1 MAQQPRKKTNGKA
14 SSAQPDGGRN
24 GGGKTDGAKTGGA
37 TPAGDTAA
45 KSRGASA
52 NAGSSRTSASRK
64 ATGQRES
71 SKQGSGGR
79 KPAASRSG
87 ARGERGAEQPRAAII
102 GSNRIPFA
110 KAGGAYAEATNQDML
125 TAALSGLIARH
136 QLQGERL
143 GDVVGGAVLKHSRD
157 FNLTREAVLGT
168 TLSPQ
173 TPAVDIQRACATS
186 VEAVNVVAN
195 KIKLGQITSGIA
207 AGVDS
212 TSDAPIVVSD
222 RLRKTLLRLS
232 RAKTVPERLK
242 LVGQLRPSD
251 LAPVAPNVNEPRTGL
266 SMGEHQAITTRQWG
280 ITREAQDEVALAS
293 HRNLD
298 KAYANGFFDDL
309 LTPYRGLV
317 RDQSLRSDTSA
328 EKLAALK
335 PVFGTKGEHGPSAS
349 MTAGNSTPLSDG
361 AASVLIGT
369 PEWAEERGLP
379 VLAHVVDSEA
389 ASVDFARGEDG
400 LLMGGAYAV
409 PRLLHRHGLTL
420 DDFAFVEIHE
430 AFASVVLT
438 TAAAWADEDF
448 CTDRVGAPSPG
459 ELDYDRLNVTGS
471 SVAAGHPFAATGARI
486 VGTLAA
492 LLAQYKEQHGGK
504 EPVRGLISVCAAGG
518 QAVAMILEAA

>member
-1 MAQQPRKKTNGKA
+1 MAQQPRNTTSGKATNGK
-14 SSAQPDGGRN
+14 SDGDKPAAEESGRRRN
-24 GGGKTDGAKTGGA
+24 
-37 TPAGDTAA
+37 
-45 KSRGASA
+45 
-52 NAGSSRTSASRK
+52 
-64 ATGQRES
+64 
-71 SKQGSGGR
+71 SGGR
-79 KPAASRSG
+79 KRATSGSAAN
-87 ARGERGAEQPRAAII
+87 RGKAADQPRAVII
-102 GSNRIPFA
+102 GSNRIPFG

-168 TLSPQ
+168 ALSPQ

-195 KIKLGQITSGIA
+195 KIRLGQITSGIA

-232 RAKTVPERLK
+232 RAKTVPQRLK

-266 SMGEHQAITTRQWG
+266 SMGEHQAITTRQWE

-293 HRNLD
+293 HQNLA
-298 KAYANGFFDDL
+298 KAYADGFFDDL

-317 RDQSLRSDTSA
+317 RDESLREDTSA
-328 EKLAALK
+328 EKLAKLR
-335 PVFGTKGEHGPSAS
+335 PVFGTKGEHGASAS

-361 AASVLIGT
+361 AASVLLGT
-369 PEWAEERGLP
+369 PQWAQERGLP
-379 VLAHVVDSEA
+379 VLAHVVDTEA
-389 ASVDFARGEDG
+389 ASVDFARGTDG

-409 PRLLHRHGLTL
+409 PRMLHRNGLTL
-420 DDFAFVEIHE
+420 DDFTFVEIHE

-438 TAAAWADEDF
+438 TAAAWADEEF
-448 CTDRVGAPSPG
+448 CAERVGVPSPG

-471 SVAAGHPFAATGARI
+471 SLAAGHPFAATGARI

-492 LLAQYKEQHGGK
+492 LLAQHKEQHGGD